1 MKKNLTLLLVVITFK
16 IFAQTFPI
24 TGINISLP
32 SNPDANTANWGS
44 GTSLLTITATA
55 KAGYGRVDA
64 SVEESKILV
73 IIKKGG
79 SKVCGTYTVNS
90 APGSNFNTLT
100 KVWSGANAVALLGQ
114 DCVLVPGD
122 YEMSVQFFGYG
133 PKGMAPISDEKIK
146 SFTIIGAGQQLY
158 QAPQAITP
166 VNFNVFSEENIKKPI
181 TFRWTSVF
189 PRPTGTV
196 TYCLKVWQLM
206 QGQTGV
212 QAMNANQPIVNNNY
226 NNIMQVVILN
236 LVPGPLLAPYL
247 NEFIWTVQA
256 SKDGKPIGD
265 NNGMSGASA
274 FKSEDTTTNPPAT
287 NTSSLGCTTI
297 STKSFTTGDI
307 ISLSDDFKMKLTAP
321 PTGTNDSLTGKGT
334 VLVKWLGLLNV
345 KFKGIKING
354 QDQLCTGAIYT
365 NSDSTQVYPT
375 QWAINSTNN
384 NSWGAWTIS
393 KIKSVCADIKA
404 HKILKPMVKATN
416 QIDAALVSIPL
427 NMPLGYFKANDTTT
441 SIGFTEMVFKPDHA
455 EFEVIAS
462 LPTKGVFK
470 HANNNGMDEI
480 ALRGS
485 GIHFKSSG
493 LSGITGSIK
502 LLDPIVFS
510 FATGSEYLKLK
521 FNNESN
527 GHLGNG
533 VVFSAVNNEFWKYDF
548 DVNVELP
555 KEWLIPVDP
564 AKTNVD
570 MNFQMEIAQWSDFV
584 IQGNLPAC
592 IIPHTNG
599 MGIEAGAITYD
610 HSSITNAPGMVFPD
624 GYAGDSS
631 AIFSGFY
638 LKNFKLTL
646 PDQLRSY
653 ADTSKTI
660 QVTAEN
666 LIIDEY
672 GITGIIHA
680 DNVLNYPKGNIGN
693 LGASIDTVKVSL
705 NSSVLTEAMILGKIT
720 LPLSSSDD
728 NNNAINYSAIF
739 SSGNPDPLNPQSS
752 SITFALKPGQDITS
766 KFLGDGKVQI
776 DQTSTLNLI
785 LSKSSSNKR
794 EIKLDIDLNG
804 KLYYPSGKIID
815 PGSVIPLDLDLSCN
829 FQHLGMSYDKTA
841 QETFTFNPGQ
851 WSFAS
856 PQKKLSGFAFTIT
869 DVKPK
874 IEPIGTGAE
883 KQYLFKGGVE
893 FVAKINIGSEN
904 SKICISGDT
913 KIALTGAIESSK
925 YTPSS
930 STSWPTTTTGTQLS
944 NTTIAQNL
952 TTIGKNQSQLISN
965 SSSTNPNVI
974 ISSAKADYG
983 FLTQLKPVYLGVNV
997 ESIHVDATMPALTI
1011 KGIVDFYKHDAVY
1024 GNGFKGDLQA
1034 KFTTLDMTIQAG
1046 AIFGNTKYVPN
1057 HVGPGFKYWMVQAQV
1072 KLPPPG
1078 IVFMTGVAFRG
1089 FGAGVYSR
1097 MNMTPPAVFNPTTAS
1112 SSTFGGAIFTPC
1124 DTVSIGFKVKAI
1136 IATTPKEETF
1146 NGSVAL
1152 GAEFNTNGGMNFI
1165 KIEGLFNCGAKIGN
1179 ESEAFANGNI
1189 LVSYDFPH
1197 KLFDMTSALIINKNP
1212 LSTDPGGIQVKLH
1225 IDGLNN
1231 KWFFMSGTPS
1241 IPNKVKLLGV
1251 GINSYMMFGNDIE
1264 IPQGF
1269 MKETRDG
1276 FASIGHSLPSFQDNS
1291 TGDNKYQSAKGF
1303 AFGLGLN
1310 YSNSDSWNI
1319 ASFHGY
1325 WCDCDR
1331 YVNANYSIVA
1341 GGEIDASL
1349 LQYTG
1354 CDGFGKGWRAKAS
1367 IAMYAG
1373 ASLGYSYSLPVL
1385 GTSSG
1390 LLGKVD
1396 GSAYVTA
1403 EFPNPTYFEGQLDG
1417 DFSIGGYSVGF
1428 HKHFKNGS
1436 QCNGAPVG
1444 IDPGINQNVYTQQ
1457 NVSDSLNYSLIK
1469 DILTP
1474 GSTSGISRST
1484 GFSVL
1489 LNYPAN
1495 EPFDLQEQQSSG
1507 QMKVRTFRAIYT
1519 VALTQ
1524 DSTVN
1529 NNGALNSIVTNN
1541 SSVRNTSTSNSQP
1554 ITTVPVQKNSSVKA
1568 VTTLQRIPVNN
1579 GLQSNVGPTQSAI
1592 LYTPIISYYLSD
1604 AGYDAMGAKMYR
1616 ESTSANPTLINT
1628 SVNVL
1633 KPNVSYKFEIKG
1645 ALEEKVNN
1653 NWQAVNHKNSTIPIT
1668 QTKNIYFKTNSAPI
1682 NTGGT
1687 VAGNATFVTN

>member
-1 MKKNLTLLLVVITFK
+1 MKKYLTLILLVIG
-16 IFAQTFPI
+16 IQSFAQNYPI
-24 TGINISLP
+24 TSTTISLP
-32 SNPDANTANWGS
+32 SSPDPNTANWGT
-44 GTSLLTITATA
+44 GTSLFMITASSTA
-55 KAGYGRVDA
+55 VGGRLD
-64 SVEESKILV
+64 SRVEESKILV
-73 IIKKGG
+73 TIKKGG
-79 SKVCGTYTVNS
+79 AKVCGTYTSNS
-90 APGSNFNTLT
+90 APAANFNTIT
-100 KVWSGANAVALLGQ
+100 KVWGGTSAVAFLGQ
-114 DCVLVPGD
+114 NCVLAPGD
-122 YEMSVQFFGYG
+122 YEICVQFFGYG
-133 PKGMAPISDEKIK
+133 PKGFDPLSEEKSK
-146 SFTIIGAGQQLY
+146 PFTIRGDDQQVY
-158 QAPQAITP
+158 QAPQPISPA
-166 VNFNVFSEENIKKPI
+166 NFNVFTPQDIKKPI
-181 TFRWTSVF
+181 TFRWTPVF
-189 PRPTGTV
+189 PRPVGVV
-196 TYCLKVWQLM
+196 TYQLKVWQLK
-206 QGQTGV
+206 QGQNSA
-212 QAMNANQPIVNNNY
+212 QAMSANQPIVNNNY
-226 NNIMQVVILN
+226 NNITQVVIQNLTSDPLTSPNLN
-236 LVPGPLLAPYL
+236 DFVWNVHAM
-247 NEFIWTVQA
+247 NKE
-256 SKDGKPIGD
+256 GKPIGE
-265 NNGMSGASA
+265 NNGQSTASV
-274 FKSEDTTTNPPAT
+274 FKADASQTTPPAS
-287 NTSSLGCTTI
+287 NTPSLGCTTI

-354 QDQLCTGAIYT
+354 QDQLCNGAVYT
-365 NSDSTQVYPT
+365 NTDSTQVYPT

-393 KIKSVCADIKA
+393 KIKTVCADIKT

-416 QIDAALVSIPL
+416 QIDATLVSIPL

-470 HANNNGMDEI
+470 HANNNGTDEI

-510 FATGSEYLKLK
+510 FATGTEYIKLK

-533 VVFSAVNNEFWKYDF
+533 VVFSSVNNEFWKYDF

-555 KEWLIPVDP
+555 KEWLVPVDLT
-564 AKTNVD
+564 KTNVD

-584 IQGNLPAC
+584 LQGTLPAC

-599 MGIEAGAITYD
+599 IGIEAGAITYD
-610 HSSITNAPGMVFPD
+610 HSSIINAPGMVFPD
-624 GYAGDSS
+624 GYQGDST

-660 QVTAEN
+660 QVIAEN

-672 GITGIIHA
+672 GITGSIHA

-705 NSSVLTEAMILGKIT
+705 SSSVLTEAMILGKIT

-728 NNNAINYSAIF
+728 NSNAINYSAIF
-739 SSGNPDPLNPQSS
+739 SSGNPDPNNPQAS
-752 SITFALKPGQDITS
+752 SITFALKPGNDIKS

-776 DQTSTLNLI
+776 DQTSSLNLI

-794 EIKLDIDLNG
+794 EVKLDIDLNG
-804 KLYYPSGKIID
+804 KLYYPTGKIID
-815 PGSVIPLDLDLSCN
+815 PGSTIPLDLDLSCN

-856 PQKKLSGFAFTIT
+856 PQKKLCGFSFTIT

-874 IEPIGTGAE
+874 IEPIGTGTE

-904 SKICISGDT
+904 SKIGISGDT

-925 YTPSS
+925 YTPSA
-930 STSWPTTTTGTQLS
+930 STSWPSTTTGAQQS
-944 NTTIAQNL
+944 NATIAQNL
-952 TTIGKNQSQLISN
+952 TTIGMNQSQLATN
-965 SSSTNPNVI
+965 SSSTDPNVI
-974 ISSAKADYG
+974 ISSGKADYG

-997 ESIHVDATMPALTI
+997 ESIHVDAHMPALTI
-1011 KGIVDFYKHDAVY
+1011 KGTVDFYKHDPVY

-1034 KFTTLDMTIQAG
+1034 KFTTLEMTIQAG
-1046 AIFGNTKYVPN
+1046 AIFGNTKYIPGN
-1057 HVGPGFKYWMVQAQV
+1057 VGNGFKYWMVQAQV
-1072 KLPPPG
+1072 NLPPPG
-1078 IVFMTGVAFRG
+1078 IVFMTGFAFRG

-1112 SSTFGGAIFTPC
+1112 SSTFGGAVFTP
-1124 DTVSIGFKVKAI
+1124 DATVLMGFKVKAI

-1152 GAEFNTNGGMNFI
+1152 GAQFNTNGGMDYIQFD
-1165 KIEGLFNCGAKIGN
+1165 GLFNCGAKIGEEN
-1179 ESEAFANGNI
+1179 KAFANGI
-1189 LVSYDFPH
+1189 IGVRYDFPH
-1197 KLFDMTSALIINKNP
+1197 KLFDMTAALIVNKDP
-1212 LSTDPGGIQVKLH
+1212 ISTDPAGIITKLH
-1225 IDGLNN
+1225 VDGLNN

-1241 IPNKVKLLGV
+1241 VPNKVKVFGLN
-1251 GINSYMMFGNDIE
+1251 INSYMMFGNDIE

-1269 MKETRDG
+1269 MQETRDG
-1276 FASIGHSLPSFQDNS
+1276 FASIGHSLPSFQDHS

-1303 AFGLGLN
+1303 AFGLGIN
-1310 YSNSDSWNI
+1310 YSSSDGWNVASW
-1319 ASFHGY
+1319 HGY

-1331 YVNANYSIVA
+1331 YLNINYSIVA

-1349 LQYTG
+1349 LQYAG

-1373 ASLGYSYSLPVL
+1373 ASLGYSYSLPIL
-1385 GTSSG
+1385 GSSSG

-1396 GSAYVTA
+1396 GCAYVTA
-1403 EFPNPTYFEGQLDG
+1403 EFPNPTYFEGELDG
-1417 DFSIGGYSVGF
+1417 DFSIAGYSIGF
-1428 HKHFKNGS
+1428 HKHFQKGY
-1436 QCNGAPVG
+1436 QCSGTTVEL
-1444 IDPGINQNVYTQQ
+1444 DPSINQNVYTQQ
-1457 NVSDSLNYSLIK
+1457 NVADSLNFSLIK
-1469 DILTP
+1469 EIITP
-1474 GSTSGISRST
+1474 AAPTGISRTTNYSA
-1484 GFSVL
+1484 L
-1489 LNYPAN
+1489 LNYQDG

-1507 QMKVRTFRAIYT
+1507 QIKVRTFRASYT

-1524 DSTVN
+1524 DSTSTTNTTAGSQAISNTSVQKT
-1529 NNGALNSIVTNN
+1529 SIASSAPSIKQTASKSGSAANKTLNN
-1541 SSVRNTSTSNSQP
+1541 STS
-1554 ITTVPVQKNSSVKA
+1554 A
-1568 VTTLQRIPVNN
+1568 TLQSSTHAVLVTAPLV
-1579 GLQSNVGPTQSAI
+1579 L
-1592 LYTPIISYYLSD
+1592 LD
-1604 AGYDAMGAKMYR
+1604 AGYDAMGAKLYKK
-1616 ESTSANPTLINT
+1616 SGLQNANPATLATNA
-1628 SVNVL
+1628 L
-1633 KPNVSYKFEIKG
+1633 KPNTSYKFAIN
-1645 ALEEKVNN
+1645 AVLEEKVNN
-1653 NWQAVNHKNSTIPIT
+1653 IWVAVNHKNTTIPVKES
-1668 QTKNIYFKTNSAPI
+1668 KNLFFKTNSQTLGGYVDASGSTVI
-1682 NTGGT
+1682 SNTAVIGQ
-1687 VAGNATFVTN
+1687 